1 MARYKGILR
10 DEEGH
15 NYYPHCY
22 QEVTGGGTQA
32 VINAVYPVGAVYIS
46 VNSTNPSTLFGG
58 TWVQIQDK
66 FLLSAGDTYT
76 NGSTGGSAT
85 HTHTTG
91 DFTLGKDHIP
101 SHTHTVS
108 GGAHQHKFEGFV
120 QTTASNYTTYE
131 SVSWKRIT
139 ADPYDV
145 PPSMYEANGGH
156 SHTVSSYGSGG
167 AHNHGSTGS
176 TSNMPPYLVVYMWK
190 RTA

>member
-1 MARYKGILR
+1 MANRIKGTFK
-10 DEEGH
+10 DENGNEF
-15 NYYPHCY
+15 YPHCY
-22 QEVTGGGTQA
+22 QEKIGILQQVL
-32 VINAVYPVGAVYIS
+32 NAVYPVGAVYIS
-46 VNSTNPSTLFGG
+46 VNNTNPQTLFGG

-76 NGSTGGSAT
+76 NGSTGGAAT

-101 SHTHTVS
+101 SHNHTVS

-120 QTTASNYTTYE
+120 QTTASNSTTYE